1 MRERIF
7 SIQLVFLYFVFGLS
21 FIFQFLGLQPIVEYF
36 KNTNDSIYVSFNYH
50 LVLSR
55 FIDLFLIL
63 VLLFFTSLIIHKLN
77 IGRID
82 YKNLILIYMILYVC
96 VKFAENLL
104 YFINLWAKIDYNFFE
119 VLSPGSIIN
128 LVISAFIYLTIL
140 IFTLLKQENFR
151 YYLVGVEVI
160 VLIVLNMIFPVYY
173 SKYSIGIVP
182 LRITYI
188 LFIIFSLSVNFSQSY
203 RNKRLKNEV
212 NR

>member
-36 KNTNDSIYVSFNYH
+36 KNTNDSIYVSFNYP

>member
-36 KNTNDSIYVSFNYH
+36 KNTNDSIYVSFNYP

-188 LFIIFSLSVNFSQSY
+188 LFIIFSLSVNFWQSY

>member
-7 SIQLVFLYFVFGLS
+7 SIQLVFLYFVFVLS

-36 KNTNDSIYVSFNYH
+36 KNTNDSIYVSFNYP

>member
-36 KNTNDSIYVSFNYH
+36 KNTNDSIYVSFNYP

-77 IGRID
+77 ICKIY

-96 VKFAENLL
+96 VKLAENRL

-140 IFTLLKQENFR
+140 IFTLLKQDNFR

>member
-36 KNTNDSIYVSFNYH
+36 KNTNDSIYISFNYP

-212 NR
+212 KR

>member
-36 KNTNDSIYVSFNYH
+36 KNTNDSIYVSFNYP

-77 IGRID
+77 IGKID

-96 VKFAENLL
+96 VKLAENLL

-140 IFTLLKQENFR
+140 IFTLLKQDNFR

-203 RNKRLKNEV
+203 RNKRL
-212 NR
+212 

>member
-36 KNTNDSIYVSFNYH
+36 KNTNDSIYVSFNYP

-96 VKFAENLL
+96 VKFVENLL

>member
-36 KNTNDSIYVSFNYH
+36 KNTNDSIYVSFNYP

-212 NR
+212 N